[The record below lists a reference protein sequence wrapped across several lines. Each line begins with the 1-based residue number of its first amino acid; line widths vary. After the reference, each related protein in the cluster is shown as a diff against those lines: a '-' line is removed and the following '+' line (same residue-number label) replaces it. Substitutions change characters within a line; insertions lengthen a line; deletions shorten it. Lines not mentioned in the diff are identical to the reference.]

1 MADERLVEVRGHGR
15 ACVITLR
22 REEKLNALS
31 AALERELGDALRS
44 PEVTESACVVVTG
57 SGRAF
62 SAGADVSEFRD
73 LDPASVLRY
82 YEEAGSLYERL
93 AGLPQPTIAAIRGYC
108 LGGGFELAL
117 ACDFRVAE
125 ESAAFGFPEV
135 GLGILPSSGGTYRL
149 VRLVGSARAKE
160 LILLR
165 PRFGAAEARELGL
178 VTEVV
183 LDGKALERALELAD
197 RLAGLPPVAVRLV
210 KRAVDLMPD
219 APRET
224 GILIELLAYGMLA
237 QTEDAHEAAE
247 AFVEKREPRFKG
259 R

>member
-1 MADERLVEVRGHGR
+1 
-15 ACVITLR
+15 
-22 REEKLNALS
+22 
-31 AALERELGDALRS
+31 
-44 PEVTESACVVVTG
+44 
-57 SGRAF
+57 
-62 SAGADVSEFRD
+62 
-73 LDPASVLRY
+73 
-82 YEEAGSLYERL
+82 
-93 AGLPQPTIAAIRGYC
+93 
-108 LGGGFELAL
+108 
-117 ACDFRVAE
+117 
-125 ESAAFGFPEV
+125 
-135 GLGILPSSGGTYRL
+135 
-149 VRLVGSARAKE
+149 

-183 LDGKALERALELAD
+183 LDGKAMERSLELAD